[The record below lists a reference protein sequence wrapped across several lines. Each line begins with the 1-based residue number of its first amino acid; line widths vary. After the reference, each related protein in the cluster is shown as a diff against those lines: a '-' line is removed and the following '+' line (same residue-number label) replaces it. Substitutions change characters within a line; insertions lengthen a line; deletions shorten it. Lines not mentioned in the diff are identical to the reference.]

1 MIAKPTLAATAAV
14 AKTATALLA
23 LGVVL
28 TLGTAVAPTPA
39 SAQGYYWGD
48 APAKP
53 RKAKRRAQAARAD
66 AEQDKRSGKKKDVA
80 ERAITGPL
88 VVSVSLGRQR
98 LTVYDAKGPIAE
110 SPISSGRVG
119 YSTPTGV
126 FTVVQ
131 KKRQHYSNLYAGAS
145 MPNMQ
150 RLTWSGVA
158 LHAGALPGYPASHG
172 CIRLPHGFS
181 KKLFGLTSM
190 GTRVIVTRDPV
201 SPKSI
206 AHDRLFAA
214 FPPEVVASTEVKV
227 ADASAAASTGSVNAV
242 LGVTAAAAS
251 ETPAAA
257 PSPRSA
263 FRERRRL
270 EAEQLAVEIRDA
282 GYARAEK
289 ESVLTAAQKEA
300 ATAHAPLN
308 EARADAERLE
318 KELKDLEQAKA
329 RVDREVAALEKPEE
343 PAKPEKK
350 KKKLA
355 KKKMDPAERAARLQE
370 LKDEL
375 QEYPAQAAAART
387 AWEAAD
393 AKLKAAETVA
403 KEADAK
409 RKAAM
414 NELAEAN
421 ARLQR
426 ALAKEAAAKRMEAK
440 RNLPVS
446 VFVSRAKKRLYVR
459 QGWEPMFDVEVTFD
473 RPDDPVG
480 THVFTALDYTA
491 EKTAMQWNVVSVPH
505 DPNRAK
511 KSKKDKTAK
520 KRAADEVAAVDLR
533 SQTAAAALDRITI
546 PEETRE
552 QIADVMKPGSSV
564 VISDL
569 PIGNETGEYTDFI
582 VPIR

>member
-1 MIAKPTLAATAAV
+1 MIAKPALAATAA
-14 AKTATALLA
+14 ATKAATALLA
-23 LGVVL
+23 LGFAL
-28 TLGTAVAPTPA
+28 TLGTAVAPAPA
-39 SAQGYYWGD
+39 SAQGFWD

-53 RKAKRRAQAARAD
+53 RKAKRRAQAARVD
-66 AEQDKRSGKKKDVA
+66 GEDKRTGKKKGAEVS

-201 SPKSI
+201 SPKPI

-227 ADASAAASTGSVNAV
+227 ADASAAAAGTSPVNAV

-251 ETPAAA
+251 ETPPAA

-270 EAEQLAVEIRDA
+270 EAEQLAVEIREA

-289 ESVLTAAQKEA
+289 EITLTTAQKDA
-300 ATAHAPLN
+300 ATAYAPLN
-308 EARADAERLE
+308 AARAEAERLE

-329 RVDREVAALEKPEE
+329 RVDREVAALEQPEE
-343 PAKPEKK
+343 PAKPVKR
-350 KKKLA
+350 KKKLT
-355 KKKMDPAERAARLQE
+355 KKKMDPAQRAARLQE

-375 QEYPAQAAAART
+375 QEYPAQATAART

-393 AKLKAAETVA
+393 AKLEAAEAVA

-426 ALAKEAAAKRMEAK
+426 ALAKETAAKRMEAK
-440 RNLPVS
+440 RSLPVS
-446 VFVSRAKKRLYVR
+446 VFISRAKKRLYVR
-459 QGWEPMFDVEVTFD
+459 QGWEPMYDVEIAFD
-473 RPDDPVG
+473 RPDDPIG
-480 THVFTALDYTA
+480 THVFTAIDYTA
-491 EKTAMQWNVVSVPH
+491 EKTAMQWSVVSVPH
-505 DPNRAK
+505 DPNRVK
-511 KSKKDKTAK
+511 KSKTDKSAK
-520 KRAADEVAAVDLR
+520 KRAAEEVASVDLR
-533 SQTAAAALDRITI
+533 SQTAAAALERITI